1 MDLDLPLP
9 VPKLPVAAPSVA
21 LPPLAAG
28 GLVIPPALTRQRVVL
43 SLHVDEH
50 RCLSCGGCIS
60 VCPRMVVPVS
70 RFDSLAEGILCRG
83 CGLCVQVCPVEALS
97 QIPLVPAHPPQV
109 PDNAERRHAARL
121 GAPVPDEAH

>member
-1 MDLDLPLP
+1 MEMSLPAPKVPDDLLAMAGPP
-9 VPKLPVAAPSVA
+9 AEAA
-21 LPPLAAG
+21 
-28 GLVIPPALTRQRVVL
+28 GLVIPAMTRQRVVL

-97 QIPLVPAHPPQV
+97 QIPVALADPPQV
-109 PDNAERRHAARL
+109 SDSAERRHAARQ
-121 GAPVPDEAH
+121 GAPAADVTH

>member
-1 MDLDLPLP
+1 MEMPLPAPKRPTAATPAALPLP
-9 VPKLPVAAPSVA
+9 EAE
-21 LPPLAAG
+21 
-28 GLVIPPALTRQRVVL
+28 GLTIPAVTRQRVVL

-97 QIPLVPAHPPQV
+97 QIPVALADPPQV
-109 PDNAERRHAARL
+109 PDSAERRHAARL
-121 GAPVPDEAH
+121 GSPTPDETH